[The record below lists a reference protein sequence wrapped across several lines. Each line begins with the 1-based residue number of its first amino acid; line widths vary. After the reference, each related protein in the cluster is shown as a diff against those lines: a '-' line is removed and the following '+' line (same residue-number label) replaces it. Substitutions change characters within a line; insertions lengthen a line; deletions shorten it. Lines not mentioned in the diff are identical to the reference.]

1 MPVAELVVGL
11 TAGDFAHAK
20 VEPSVRMCQSWES
33 SQSRLQCCSFE
44 LAAGHKTALK
54 NHRAAGE
61 GLRIEAVLS
70 SKKVLSQRRCNTGPQ
85 QAKLAQSDCRCT
97 GDSERK
103 AGAYKQ

>member
-11 TAGDFAHAK
+11 TAGDFAHTK

-61 GLRIEAVLS
+61 SLRICAEQQESPVAAEMQHRAS
-70 SKKVLSQRRCNTGPQ
+70 TG
-85 QAKLAQSDCRCT
+85 
-97 GDSERK
+97 
-103 AGAYKQ
+103 